1 MHWHTVG
8 MLTCLW
14 LGILGALVSG
24 VLDDVGALLV
34 LVVLGAL
41 VVAAMACLWIW
52 LGAWRELI
60 RNAL

>member
-1 MHWHTVG
+1 MHWHTWG

-14 LGILGALVSG
+14 LGTLGALVSG
-24 VLDDVGALLV
+24 ALDDVAGLLALGL
-34 LVVLGAL
+34 LGAL
-41 VVAAMACLWIW
+41 VAAAAVSLWMW